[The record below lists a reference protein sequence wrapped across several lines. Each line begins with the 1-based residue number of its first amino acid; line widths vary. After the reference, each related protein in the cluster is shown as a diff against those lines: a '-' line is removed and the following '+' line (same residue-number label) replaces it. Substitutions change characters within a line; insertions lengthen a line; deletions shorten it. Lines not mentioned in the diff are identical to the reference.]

1 MRRHRG
7 ILTVLVSAALLAAA
21 AIAAAALLYP
31 SLPNPEHANRR
42 ELIRWLVTRDLTQV
56 PTATRAVL
64 ALRLEE
70 EFSGEIDWPATASEL
85 TDAQRLQLCENVP
98 LLVGPWMQAKAG
110 CYSTLSVAERMVYLD
125 GLIDTLQQWRGLDE
139 IAPASA
145 AKGQSRPGLMAGAME
160 QVAVIKEHADPA
172 ERAQLSEFMLALETR
187 WTMRELGRRLQS
199 AADLWRS
206 GQ

>member
-1 MRRHRG
+1 MRHRG

-31 SLPNPEHANRR
+31 RLPDPEHANRR
-42 ELIRWLVTRDLTQV
+42 ELIRWLVTQDLTHV
-56 PTATRAVL
+56 PTATREAL

-110 CYSTLSVAERMVYLD
+110 CYAALSVAERVSYLD
-125 GLIDTLQQWRGLDE
+125 RLIDTLQQWRGLDE
-139 IAPASA
+139 IAPASVA
-145 AKGQSRPGLMAGAME
+145 SGQSHPGLMANAME
-160 QVAVIKEHADPA
+160 QLSAVKEHADTAKRA
-172 ERAQLSEFMLALETR
+172 EMSEFMLALETR
-187 WTMRELGRRLQS
+187 WAVRELSRRLRS
-199 AADLWRS
+199 ATDLWRS